1 MSGLADLQTL
11 LALRRRREQR
21 AGERAARQRAVA
33 TSAQAAANDA
43 TDAVATHDDQ
53 SLSWQRAQH
62 RDLLAQPFSMA
73 ALARLRETAMIADAT
88 RGDLAAAAA
97 SAAATL
103 SARQRDLAASQAV
116 HRERRNDRLRLEQ
129 ACEEQAKRDRRRRQ
143 ARLDTA
149 LDEAASARPA
159 R

>member
-1 MSGLADLQTL
+1 MTGLADLQTL

-21 AGERAARQRAVA
+21 AGERAARQ
-33 TSAQAAANDA
+33 QAAAASAKVAAADA
-43 TDAVATHDDQ
+43 ADAIAAHDER
-53 SLSWQRAQH
+53 SLSSQRARH
-62 RDLLAQPFSMA
+62 RGLLAQPFSLA
-73 ALARLRETAMIADAT
+73 ALARLREEAMVAGAARHDLEAT
-88 RGDLAAAAA
+88 AA
-97 SAAATL
+97 SAADTL
-103 SARQRDLAASQAV
+103 AARQRDFAASQAV

-129 ACEEQAKRDRRRRQ
+129 ACDEQAKRDRRRRQ